1 MSERIPEGA
10 RRLEGGLIRTCHP
23 SDLPALYRICLLTGD
38 NGRDASPI
46 YRDPDLLGHFYAGP
60 YAVFEPE
67 LCFVLTCGGNPC
79 GYILGTADTAAFS
92 LRCEADWFPVL
103 RRRYPPPSDADASP
117 DAEIVR
123 MIHAGRMGEPPGSA
137 YPAHLHIDLLPEAQ
151 GQGWGRRLMDIFCNR
166 LRELGVP
173 GVYLG
178 VSMENPDAIGFYR
191 RMGFQTLVE
200 APSHIIFAMR
210 L

>member
-1 MSERIPEGA
+1 M
-10 RRLEGGLIRTCHP
+10 IREYHP

-38 NGRDASPI
+38 NGGDASHL
-46 YRDPDLLGHFYAGP
+46 YRDGELLGHYYAGP
-60 YAVFEPE
+60 YAVLEPD
-67 LCFVLTCGGNPC
+67 LCFVLTCGGAPC
-79 GYILGTADTAAFS
+79 GYVLGTRDTAVFNA
-92 LRCEADWFPVL
+92 RCEAEWFPTL
-103 RRRYPPPSDADASP
+103 RQRYPLPAEEDRTP

-123 MIHAGRMGEPPGSA
+123 MIHEDRRGEQKSPE

-151 GQGWGRRLMDIFCNR
+151 GQGWGRRLMDAFCDR

-178 VSMENPDAIGFYR
+178 VSMENPGAIGFYR